1 MFTYL
6 LIPVIAA
13 LWPIWLSTMSLPAA
27 RAGWTHIVEQ
37 YSESQDLFTKI
48 LELDPDRLDLTGKGG
63 EGSQF
68 SYAMAV
74 QQAARSCDISPGN
87 YKLSSGVPMKIGQ
100 QEVQSADVTLNQL
113 DIVTFVRFLDT
124 IQLSWPNLQCTQ
136 LKLTK
141 IKGEVN
147 AWKCSMQFK
156 YYK

>member
-6 LIPVIAA
+6 LIPAIAT
-13 LWPIWLSTMSLPAA
+13 LWPIWISTMSLPAA
-27 RAGWTHIVEQ
+27 KAGWTHTVDQ

-48 LELDPDRLDLTGKGG
+48 LDLDPDRLDLTGAGK
-63 EGSQF
+63 EGNEF

-74 QQAARSCDISPGN
+74 QQAAQSCNIRPGN

-113 DIVTFVRFLDT
+113 DIVTFARFLDT

-136 LKLTK
+136 LKITK
-141 IKGEVN
+141 LKGEVN
-147 AWKCSMQFK
+147 EWKCSLKFK